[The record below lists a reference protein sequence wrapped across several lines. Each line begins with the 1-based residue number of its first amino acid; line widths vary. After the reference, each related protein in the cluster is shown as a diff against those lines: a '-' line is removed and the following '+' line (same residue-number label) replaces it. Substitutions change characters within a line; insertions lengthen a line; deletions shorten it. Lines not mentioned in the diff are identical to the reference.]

1 MPQTFGYFSFLRRGN
16 RPYVSKCGDVS
27 FASIFFNQFGA
38 DSWGN
43 MESKGASPRFHV
55 SQIVCVNRHVI
66 RTVEKET
73 NTMGNEKTIVVV
85 GGGYAGINL
94 IEALKKEFHRELKR
108 NIRVILIDKNSFH
121 FKKVKLFKGI
131 VNENVADLSVPLKDY
146 CGIAIEF
153 MQGEL
158 AKIDPK
164 KQTIHII
171 VQDGT
176 FNEIYYDQLV
186 LAMGSVLREADSERG
201 GLSLTSLE
209 SAKNIREQLL
219 RKLESPETMLR
230 LAIAG
235 SGITGIETAAEVGT
249 WLKEEAGKAGNKQ
262 KDIEIY
268 LINDKQR
275 LLNDIPVKISERIE
289 SRLKKLGIRVL
300 HLKKAER
307 FTDHKLYFSDMSHL
321 DADFCIW
328 TVGLKPHPDL
338 CKLGLRLTEE
348 GKIKV
353 DAWYRASENKSIYA
367 IGDCVHVVDPTSGA
381 AAAMSCKEAISQA
394 QRLSKIMK
402 AHIDGSTA
410 APHQTYPNLLCIGLG
425 PSDGMVWAQ
434 KWGIDFALS
443 GKMAGKIREYTWDL
457 ASINH

>member
-1 MPQTFGYFSFLRRGN
+1 
-16 RPYVSKCGDVS
+16 
-27 FASIFFNQFGA
+27 
-38 DSWGN
+38 
-43 MESKGASPRFHV
+43 
-55 SQIVCVNRHVI
+55 
-66 RTVEKET
+66 
-73 NTMGNEKTIVVV
+73 MGSVKTIVVV

-121 FKKVKLFKGI
+121 FKKVKLFKAI
-131 VNENVADLSVPLKDY
+131 VHENVADLSVPLKDY
-146 CGIAIEF
+146 CGIDIEF
-153 MQGEL
+153 IQGEL

-164 KQTIHII
+164 KQTIHIT

-186 LAMGSVLREADSERG
+186 LAMGSVMREADSERG

-209 SAKNIREQLL
+209 RAKTIREQLL
-219 RKLESPETMLR
+219 RKLESPETRLR

-249 WLKEEAGKAGNKQ
+249 WLKEEAEKAGNKQ
-262 KDIEIY
+262 KGIEIY

-275 LLNDIPVKISERIE
+275 LLNDVPVKISERIE
-289 SRLKKLGIRVL
+289 GRLKKLGITVL

-307 FTDHKLYFSDMSHL
+307 FTDHTLYFSDLSHL
-321 DADFCIW
+321 DADLCIW

-338 CKLGLRLTEE
+338 WKLGLSLTEE

-353 DAWYRASENKSIYA
+353 DAWYRASENNIYA

-381 AAAMSCKEAISQA
+381 AAGMSCKEAISQA

-402 AHIDGSTA
+402 AHIEESTA
-410 APHQTYPNLLCIGLG
+410 APHQTYPKLLCIGLG
-425 PSDGMVWAQ
+425 PSVGMVWAQ
-434 KWGIDFALS
+434 KWGIDFVLS
-443 GKMAGKIREYTWDL
+443 GKMAGEIREYTWDL